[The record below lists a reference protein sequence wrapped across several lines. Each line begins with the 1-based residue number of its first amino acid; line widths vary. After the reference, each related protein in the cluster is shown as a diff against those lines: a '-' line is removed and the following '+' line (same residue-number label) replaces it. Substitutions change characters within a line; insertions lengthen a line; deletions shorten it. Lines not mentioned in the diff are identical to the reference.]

1 MKPRAQTAKRASP
14 YSALLCV
21 LMLLLA
27 GMLVKL
33 SGAIHLL
40 HLH

>member
-1 MKPRAQTAKRASP
+1 MKTHAENAKRASP
-14 YSALLCV
+14 YSAPLSV

-27 GMLVKL
+27 GMIVKF
-33 SGAIHLL
+33 GPAIHLL